1 MRLSDEHLLTTPT
14 MSHKGRL
21 RAEQIV
27 KTSSQTGEG
36 LDGRPSSELKMH
48 LAIYRTRPDV
58 NAIVHAH
65 SPYAV
70 GLTVAGH
77 SLARPAVPEAIQ
89 LLGSVP
95 TVPYASPT
103 TSDVAD
109 AVAPIAAHH
118 DAFILERHGTVALG
132 SDLDQAMSRVEIVE
146 HTAKITA
153 IAMSVG
159 RATPIPEAEAE
170 RLRAMSVAAGLLRP
184 RPNGGELG

>member
-1 MRLSDEHLLTTPT
+1 

-21 RAEQIV
+21 QPVQIV
-27 KTSSQTGEG
+27 KVCAETGAG
-36 LDGRPSSELKMH
+36 IDGNPSSELKMH

-70 GLTVAGH
+70 ALTVAGH
-77 SLARPAVPEAIQ
+77 SLARPAVAEAIQ

-103 TSDVAD
+103 TADVAE
-109 AVAPIAAHH
+109 AVTPIAKDH

-132 SDLDQAMSRVEIVE
+132 SELEQAMSRIEIVE

-153 IAMSVG
+153 IALSVG
-159 RATPIPEAEAE
+159 GAPPIPEAEAE

-184 RPNGGELG
+184 RAATLDSD